1 MQSVNRRHANIFAA
15 FQPVAASL
23 SLRHGRLRTW
33 LQSIGLGCL
42 LAAAVFSAN
51 IFAQTAQLR
60 LGNPQVLSALGSP
73 LWIKI
78 PINVS
83 EPTDELTASSFS
95 LGGRPLNAPV
105 PFVDRA
111 EMTIERVSGKYFLV
125 IRTRNAIDEP
135 AVGIVIR
142 EELPRGARSREFY
155 LLLDPAPLSVA
166 ASNEQNRDSPR
177 PDAATSAITAT
188 APPASTGI
196 LPPTAITATA
206 DTRAAE
212 SRKNRRD
219 RRARARDATAT
230 HARTSAAAS
239 RSPSGSSPIDAGAA
253 RKNRGVTLQPG
264 KPSQPTR
271 TAPAT
276 DGGPRLKLSFGEG
289 LSMRPAT
296 TEAERAELRMRQ
308 FTLDM
313 DDLTSGVL
321 ERQHKITQLEKEL
334 VTLSLRVS
342 AAERLIGVLP
352 PAAAGA
358 ATAPAAPAVAG
369 TADPIAAQAASA
381 APMPTNSPTETAAPA
396 ALTASAARIP
406 APATPPV
413 AKSSD
418 NAPVEVRATS
428 SWTWLLVGAA
438 LLAALATALW
448 GTRRML
454 RRRDQTFRITTQ
466 RAEDYVAEVL
476 SHKSPANAAAAS
488 KPVATPM
495 EKPVAKS
502 AVKSAVKPA
511 ANAPDVAP
519 AEIHFELPELTQAT
533 TDFLDLPTTTNQIAP
548 KVVTNVVRKST
559 DDAATRRMRY
569 LQSRYQDIAILMPPL
584 DAPQRLLRQAAT
596 VYDEGA
602 TDFAK
607 RLLKFSAY
615 SRPYT
620 EEFWLALLELLY
632 REKFASD
639 YVVNAKW
646 FRQYHPDS
654 LQWDEVVRIGYLL
667 DAKEPLFGV
676 ASHWSHDEP
685 VAGVWLPSN
694 PADKKPLT
702 PPAHL
707 KLEFDK

>member
-1 MQSVNRRHANIFAA
+1 MQSVNRHHANTFAV
-15 FQPVAASL
+15 FQPVAALL

-33 LQSIGLGCL
+33 LQSIGFACV

-78 PINVS
+78 PINLT
-83 EPTDELTASSFS
+83 EPADELTASRFS

-111 EMTIERVSGKYFLV
+111 ELSLERASGKYFLV

-142 EELPRGARSREFY
+142 EELPSGARSREFY
-155 LLLDPAPLSVA
+155 LLLDPAPLTVA
-166 ASNEQNRDSPR
+166 VSDEQNRDSPR
-177 PDAATSAITAT
+177 ANAADPITAT
-188 APPASTGI
+188 ASPRSTGI
-196 LPPTAITATA
+196 QPPTAITATP
-206 DTRAAE
+206 DIAAAP

-219 RRARARDATAT
+219 RQARTREATASNT
-230 HARTSAAAS
+230 RTSAAAS
-239 RSPSGSSPIDAGAA
+239 RSQSSISPIESRAA

-264 KPSQPTR
+264 RPPQPTR
-271 TAPAT
+271 TAPST

-289 LSMRPAT
+289 LTVRPAT

-313 DDLTSGVL
+313 DDLTSGLL

-334 VTLSLRVS
+334 VSLSLRVS
-342 AAERLIGVLP
+342 AAERLIGALP
-352 PAAAGA
+352 PAIAGA
-358 ATAPAAPAVAG
+358 AIVPTVPAVAG
-369 TADPIAAQAASA
+369 TADPAATPAASTA
-381 APMPTNSPTETAAPA
+381 AMPANLPAETATPIPAAVTAPA
-396 ALTASAARIP
+396 DRIP
-406 APATPPV
+406 APTTPPADKNSGNATV
-413 AKSSD
+413 A
-418 NAPVEVRATS
+418 ARATS
-428 SWTWLLVGAA
+428 LWTRLLVGAA
-438 LLAALATALW
+438 LLAALVTAIW
-448 GTRRML
+448 GIRRML

-476 SHKSPANAAAAS
+476 SHQSPTKTAAAT
-488 KPVATPM
+488 KTVATPLG
-495 EKPVAKS
+495 KS
-502 AVKSAVKPA
+502 AVKVA
-511 ANAPDVAP
+511 ASTPDFPP
-519 AEIHFELPELTQAT
+519 AEIHFELPELTQET
-533 TDFLDLPTTTNQIAP
+533 TDFLDLPTTTNEIAP
-548 KVVTNVVRKST
+548 KAVTNVMRKPS
-559 DDAATRRMRY
+559 DDAASRRMRY

-632 REKFASD
+632 REKFTSD

-654 LQWDEVVRIGYLL
+654 TQWDEVVRIGYLL
-667 DAKEPLFGV
+667 DAHEPLFGV

-685 VAGVWLPSN
+685 AAGVWLPSTTN
-694 PADKKPLT
+694 DKKPVT
-702 PPAHL
+702 PPPHL
-707 KLEFDK
+707 KLELDK

>member
-1 MQSVNRRHANIFAA
+1 MQSVNRHHANTFTV
-15 FQPVAASL
+15 FQPVAALL

-33 LQSIGLGCL
+33 LQSIGFAWVL
-42 LAAAVFSAN
+42 AAVFSAN

-78 PINVS
+78 PINLT
-83 EPTDELTASSFS
+83 EPTDELTASRFS

-111 EMTIERVSGKYFLV
+111 ELSMERVSGKYFLV
-125 IRTRNAIDEP
+125 VRTRNAIDEP

-142 EELPRGARSREFY
+142 EELPSGARSREFY

-166 ASNEQNRDSPR
+166 VSDEQNRDSPR
-177 PDAATSAITAT
+177 PNAADPITVT
-188 APPASTGI
+188 ASPGSTGMQ
-196 LPPTAITATA
+196 PPTAMTATQA
-206 DTRAAE
+206 IPAAP

-219 RRARARDATAT
+219 RQARPREATASNP
-230 HARTSAAAS
+230 RTSAAAA
-239 RSPSGSSPIDAGAA
+239 RSQSSISPIEARAA
-253 RKNRGVTLQPG
+253 RKNRGVKLQPG
-264 KPSQPTR
+264 GSPQPTR
-271 TAPAT
+271 TAPST

-289 LSMRPAT
+289 LSLRPAT

-313 DDLTSGVL
+313 DDLTSGLL

-334 VTLSLRVS
+334 VNLSLRVS
-342 AAERLIGVLP
+342 AAERLIGALP
-352 PAAAGA
+352 PSVAGA
-358 ATAPAAPAVAG
+358 TPVATAPIAAVPAPDAAPVPVPDATV
-369 TADPIAAQAASA
+369 PS
-381 APMPTNSPTETAAPA
+381 APA
-396 ALTASAARIP
+396 MP
-406 APATPPV
+406 APTPAKAAAKPV
-413 AKSSD
+413 S
-418 NAPVEVRATS
+418 APTPATS
-428 SWTWLLVGAA
+428 WWTWLLVGAA
-438 LLAALATALW
+438 LLAALGTAIW
-448 GTRRML
+448 GIKRIL
-454 RRRDQTFRITTQ
+454 RRRDQAFRITAQ

-476 SHKSPANAAAAS
+476 SNQSTAKTATATKST
-488 KPVATPM
+488 ATPM
-495 EKPVAKS
+495 GKS
-502 AVKSAVKPA
+502 VVKSVSKVA
-511 ANAPDVAP
+511 ANTPNFPP
-519 AEIHFELPELTQAT
+519 AEIHFELPELTQET
-533 TDFLDLPTTTNQIAP
+533 TDFLDLPTTTNEIAP
-548 KVVTNVVRKST
+548 KVVTNVVRKSS
-559 DDAATRRMRY
+559 DEAASRRMRY

-632 REKFASD
+632 REKFTSD

-654 LQWDEVVRIGYLL
+654 THWDEVVRIGYLL
-667 DAKEPLFGV
+667 DAHEPLFGV

-685 VAGVWLPSN
+685 AAGVWLPSTPN
-694 PADKKPLT
+694 DKKPVT
-702 PPAHL
+702 PPPHL
-707 KLEFDK
+707 KLELDK

>member
-1 MQSVNRRHANIFAA
+1 MQSVNRHHANTFTV
-15 FQPVAASL
+15 FQPVAALL

-33 LQSIGLGCL
+33 LQSIGFACVL
-42 LAAAVFSAN
+42 AAVFSAN

-78 PINVS
+78 PINIT
-83 EPTDELTASSFS
+83 EPTDELTASRFS

-111 EMTIERVSGKYFLV
+111 ELTIERVSGKYFLV
-125 IRTRNAIDEP
+125 VRTRNAIDEP

-142 EELPRGARSREFY
+142 EELPNGARSREFY

-166 ASNEQNRDSPR
+166 VADEQNRDSSR
-177 PDAATSAITAT
+177 SNAADPVTAT
-188 APPASTGI
+188 ASPGSTGMQ
-196 LPPTAITATA
+196 PPTAMTSSQAIP
-206 DTRAAE
+206 AA
-212 SRKNRRD
+212 SPRKNRRD
-219 RRARARDATAT
+219 RQARPREATAANT
-230 HARTSAAAS
+230 RTSAAAS
-239 RSPSGSSPIDAGAA
+239 RSPSGIAPGEA
-253 RKNRGVTLQPG
+253 RVARNNRSAKLQPG
-264 KPSQPTR
+264 TSLKPTR

-289 LSMRPAT
+289 LSLRPAT

-313 DDLTSGVL
+313 DDLTSGLL

-334 VTLSLRVS
+334 VNLSLRVS

-352 PAAAGA
+352 PAVAGA
-358 ATAPAAPAVAG
+358 AIVPTAPTVAGTTVHAGTPGASTVPTPANSPVDIAPPIPAAVTAPAERVSAP
-369 TADPIAAQAASA
+369 TSPPI
-381 APMPTNSPTETAAPA
+381 
-396 ALTASAARIP
+396 
-406 APATPPV
+406 
-413 AKSSD
+413 AKSSG
-418 NAPVEVRATS
+418 NAPVAARATS
-428 SWTWLLVGAA
+428 WWTWLLVGVA
-438 LLAALATALW
+438 LLAALATAIW
-448 GTRRML
+448 GIRHIL

-476 SHKSPANAAAAS
+476 SNQSTGKTATATKSVATPIGKSVTKSAEKAAAS
-488 KPVATPM
+488 TPD
-495 EKPVAKS
+495 
-502 AVKSAVKPA
+502 A
-511 ANAPDVAP
+511 APP
-519 AEIHFELPELTQAT
+519 EIHFELPELTQET
-533 TDFLDLPTTTNQIAP
+533 TDFLDQPATTNQIAP
-548 KVVTNVVRKST
+548 KVVTNIVRKPS
-559 DDAATRRMRY
+559 DDAASRRMRY

-654 LQWDEVVRIGYLL
+654 THWDEVVRIGYLL
-667 DAKEPLFGV
+667 DAHEPLFGI

-685 VAGVWLPSN
+685 AAGVWLPSTPN
-694 PADKKPLT
+694 DNKPLT

-707 KLEFDK
+707 KLELDK

>member
-1 MQSVNRRHANIFAA
+1 MQSVNRHHANTFAV
-15 FQPVAASL
+15 FQSVAALL

-33 LQSIGLGCL
+33 LQSTGVVCV

-51 IFAQTAQLR
+51 ICAQTPQLR

-78 PINVS
+78 PINVT
-83 EPTDELTASSFS
+83 EPADELTASRFS

-105 PFVDRA
+105 PFVHRA
-111 EMTIERVSGKYFLV
+111 ELSLERASGKYFLV

-142 EELPRGARSREFY
+142 EELPSGTRSREFY
-155 LLLDPAPLSVA
+155 LLLDPAPLTVA
-166 ASNEQNRDSPR
+166 VVDEQNRDSPR
-177 PDAATSAITAT
+177 ANAADPITAT
-188 APPASTGI
+188 ASPRSTGI
-196 LPPTAITATA
+196 QPPTAITATP
-206 DTRAAE
+206 DIAAAP

-219 RRARARDATAT
+219 RQARTREATASNT
-230 HARTSAAAS
+230 RTSAAAS
-239 RSPSGSSPIDAGAA
+239 RSQSSISPIESRAA

-264 KPSQPTR
+264 RPPQPTR
-271 TAPAT
+271 TAPST

-289 LSMRPAT
+289 LTVRPAT

-342 AAERLIGVLP
+342 AAERLIGALP
-352 PAAAGA
+352 PAIAGA
-358 ATAPAAPAVAG
+358 AIVPPAPAVAG
-369 TADPIAAQAASA
+369 ITDPVATPAAST
-381 APMPTNSPTETAAPA
+381 APAPANSPAETLTPIPAAVTAPA
-396 ALTASAARIP
+396 DRIP
-406 APATPPV
+406 ASTTPLA
-413 AKSSD
+413 AKYSG
-418 NAPVEVRATS
+418 NAPVDARATS
-428 SWTWLLVGAA
+428 LWTWLLVGAA
-438 LLAALATALW
+438 LLAALATAIW
-448 GTRRML
+448 GIRRML

-476 SHKSPANAAAAS
+476 SNQSTAKTAAANKS
-488 KPVATPM
+488 VATPM
-495 EKPVAKS
+495 EKS
-502 AVKSAVKPA
+502 AVKVA
-511 ANAPDVAP
+511 ANTPDFPP
-519 AEIHFELPELTQAT
+519 AEIHFELPELTQET
-533 TDFLDLPTTTNQIAP
+533 TDFLDLPTTTNEIAP
-548 KVVTNVVRKST
+548 KVVTNVVRKPS
-559 DDAATRRMRY
+559 DDAASRRMRY

-632 REKFASD
+632 REKFTSD

-654 LQWDEVVRIGYLL
+654 MHWDEVVRIGYLL
-667 DAKEPLFGV
+667 DAHEPLFGV

-685 VAGVWLPSN
+685 VAGVWLPSTTN
-694 PADKKPLT
+694 DKKPVT
-702 PPAHL
+702 PPPHL
-707 KLEFDK
+707 KLELDK